1 MRRPWALAKAGG
13 EPCPGLTCFAR
24 ADKGVAHESGAFA
37 APGTVR
43 AVSLSHILI
52 VLAVVAF
59 LFRKPLGRIF
69 ARQFPDRAKRQQ
81 VLGTVIAGFLLVIA
95 IRLLA
100 LFW

>member
-1 MRRPWALAKAGG
+1 M
-13 EPCPGLTCFAR
+13 
-24 ADKGVAHESGAFA
+24 
-37 APGTVR
+37 
-43 AVSLSHILI
+43 SHILI

-69 ARQFPDRAKRQQ
+69 ARQFPDRAKRHQ
-81 VLGTVIAGFLLVIA
+81 VVGIIITAFLLVIG